1 MLIKLD
7 FLREF
12 GILAIIVKILLSM
25 VCGGI
30 LGLERGKKRRAAGMR
45 TYMLVCIGAT
55 LVMLTSQYIS
65 FYYGLSDPQRLG
77 AQVISGIGFLGA
89 GTIIVT
95 GRNQVKGLTT
105 AAGLWAAACMGL
117 AIGIGFYEGALIG
130 CLVMYLAL
138 TLFQRI
144 DNKLFVYSKVIEL
157 FIEFSSQEYIGG
169 FVRFLRS
176 RDIGLV
182 DLELIKTSMPS
193 DGNISVRMTIDL
205 PSSRYHG
212 EMLSILGECEG
223 VNFIEEIL

>member
-1 MLIKLD
+1 MFSLLD
-7 FLREF
+7 SLRGF
-12 GILAIIVKILLSM
+12 GLLAILVKVILSM

-30 LGLERGKKRRAAGMR
+30 LGIERGKKRRAAGMR
-45 TYMLVCIGAT
+45 TYMLVCIGST

-65 FYYGLSDPQRLG
+65 NFYNISDPQRLG

-117 AIGIGFYEGALIG
+117 AIGIGFYEGALIA
-130 CLVMYLAL
+130 CLLMYLTL

-144 DNKLFVYSKVIEL
+144 DNHLFVHSKVIEL
-157 FIEFSSQEYIGG
+157 FIEFSSQEHIGG

-182 DLELIKTSMPS
+182 DLELLKSSVSS
-193 DGNISVRMTIDL
+193 DGSVSVRMTIDL

-212 EMLSILGECEG
+212 EMLTILGESEG